1 MVLPFK
7 WNLSCSTFTWY
18 YIYLGRSSNF
28 WFCAWNPMVLPF
40 KWNLSCSTFTW
51 YYLFSVKFQLLIP
64 YIALT
69 FRVDEL
75 LWCDHSNE
83 TFLAVVSHDT
93 IYLLCSTS
101 FWVCG
106 WHPMVWPFK
115 WNHFDRTF
123 TCYMYVFFFFAFSK
137 LKIWKFKSCWILTLV
152 TSGSERV
159 NKRDSVKIHN
169 CSRPNKDC
177 LNKPRAKK

>member
-1 MVLPFK
+1 MDEILWCYHSNETSLAVL
-7 WNLSCSTFTWY
+7 SHGTF
-18 YIYLGRSSNF
+18 LGRSSNF

-69 FRVDEL
+69 FSVDEL

-106 WHPMVWPFK
+106 WHPVVWPFK

-123 TCYMYVFFFFAFSK
+123 TCYMYVIFFLPFPN
-137 LKIWKFKSCWILTLV
+137 WKFGNLNLAEFWLWPLLGVKGLIRETL
-152 TSGSERV
+152 
-159 NKRDSVKIHN
+159 
-169 CSRPNKDC
+169 
-177 LNKPRAKK
+177 